1 MSCHRLSQQL
11 VYITSEFVFTRIQ
24 ISTNKNNKT
33 KPLMMGSKTDTVP
46 LEDILSDSATL
57 ANKTKADYL
66 KTINPS
72 KKTLSSLE
80 AKLIFGVID
89 ECIHQMEIVSLLPTM
104 LSSPEALSQSLGEEV
119 VYALKEQQRLGEMYQ
134 AMVLDASLKQ
144 SEEQLTKLAKAIE
157 DSFRNIMRLL
167 RATPSTRE
175 VLKGIKSNP
184 GQEMESLALKVGL
197 CELREIVL
205 ERLLTTPAEE
215 RERREMML
223 EVSLRHS
230 SNQELIDSLEKQVAS
245 AIKDKDTEISTLNNK
260 AHQLRSSLHQM
271 EKGLEDFI
279 VRIQQDAEKQ
289 SQSDTKTS
297 EGKRARLQQEASQLR
312 AQLNNVT
319 AEDRE
324 SELALRKKKYKEE
337 TEIENWIQKYDT
349 EIGEK
354 QTELEE
360 MTRMYEADM
369 AELRELEEH
378 SAILD
383 LEYSQIMKE
392 RREAQKQRE
401 QQEREREIQSQAAAV
416 IQAHWR
422 GFCVRKAI
430 KANAKPKKAKKGKG
444 KKGK

>member
-1 MSCHRLSQQL
+1 
-11 VYITSEFVFTRIQ
+11 
-24 ISTNKNNKT
+24 
-33 KPLMMGSKTDTVP
+33 MMGSKSEAVP
-46 LEDILSDSATL
+46 PEDRLSDAATL
-57 ANKTKADYL
+57 PNKTKADYL

-72 KKTLSSLE
+72 RKTLSSLE
-80 AKLIFGVID
+80 AKLIFGVLD
-89 ECIHQMEIVSLLPTM
+89 ECIHQMEIVSLLPT
-104 LSSPEALSQSLGEEV
+104 LRSSPEALSQSLGEEV
-119 VYALKEQQRLGEMYQ
+119 VPALIEHQRLGEKYQ
-134 AMVLDASLKQ
+134 AMVLDGSFEQIELK
-144 SEEQLTKLAKAIE
+144 EQLVKSTKAVQ

-167 RATPSTRE
+167 KAAPTTRE
-175 VLKGIKSNP
+175 VLKGKEPNT
-184 GQEMESLALKVGL
+184 GGEMESQKLKDGL

-230 SNQELIDSLEKQVAS
+230 ANQELIDSLEKEVAS

-260 AHQLRSSLHQM
+260 VQQLRSSLHQM

-279 VRIQQDAEKQ
+279 VRTQQDAEKQ

-297 EGKRARLQQEASQLR
+297 EGKTARLQQEASQLR
-312 AQLNNVT
+312 AQLNNET

-324 SELALRKKKYKEE
+324 RELVLRKKKYKEE
-337 TEIENWIQKYDT
+337 TEIDNWIQKYDT

-369 AELRELEEH
+369 AELTALEEH
-378 SAILD
+378 SAVLD
-383 LEYSQIMKE
+383 LEYSQIMEE
-392 RREAQKQRE
+392 RQEAQKQRE
-401 QQEREREIQSQAAAV
+401 QQEREREMQSQAATV

-422 GFCVRKAI
+422 GFRVRKAM
-430 KANAKPKKAKKGKG
+430 KANAKPKKGKKGKG